1 MEFIRI
7 LFDELIEDN
16 KNTNT
21 MTPYHIINND
31 NKSKY
36 EVCQEYDE
44 FFKSRE
50 NSYIHELFYFQ
61 TISTYTCFCGYKSYT
76 CENLLEIPLIFNK
89 KIESIGLKELLNN
102 YFKKIKILWEY
113 KCWDCKKKKKKHTKS
128 IRLYNVND
136 YFIITLQRY
145 ENDSLQINNSEVSFE
160 SSLNLGS
167 YLDSNLFKGKGDFSL
182 KVTIHYIENIN
193 SGHYF
198 CFIKIEDEWF
208 KFSDCNVE
216 KISEMKFY
224 SDSVYVLVYEKE

>member
-1 MEFIRI
+1 MINVGIAKKRS
-7 LFDELIEDN
+7 
-16 KNTNT
+16 KNIQNQL
-21 MTPYHIINND
+21 D
-31 NKSKY
+31 
-36 EVCQEYDE
+36 
-44 FFKSRE
+44 
-50 NSYIHELFYFQ
+50 
-61 TISTYTCFCGYKSYT
+61 
-76 CENLLEIPLIFNK
+76 
-89 KIESIGLKELLNN
+89 
-102 YFKKIKILWEY
+102 
-113 KCWDCKKKKKKHTKS
+113 
-128 IRLYNVND
+128 YNVND

-182 KVTIHYIENIN
+182 KATIHHIGNIN

-198 CFIKIEDEWF
+198 CIIKIEDEWF

>member
-1 MEFIRI
+1 MINAGIAKKRS
-7 LFDELIEDN
+7 
-16 KNTNT
+16 KNIQNQL
-21 MTPYHIINND
+21 D
-31 NKSKY
+31 
-36 EVCQEYDE
+36 
-44 FFKSRE
+44 
-50 NSYIHELFYFQ
+50 
-61 TISTYTCFCGYKSYT
+61 
-76 CENLLEIPLIFNK
+76 
-89 KIESIGLKELLNN
+89 
-102 YFKKIKILWEY
+102 
-113 KCWDCKKKKKKHTKS
+113 
-128 IRLYNVND
+128 YNVND

-182 KVTIHYIENIN
+182 KATIHHIGNIN

-198 CFIKIEDEWF
+198 CFIKIVDEWF